1 MPDYSIEDELIKSG
15 YTHVAGIDE
24 AGRGPLAG
32 PVIAAAVILPKDFPD
47 IGLNDSKR
55 LSAKR
60 RETIYNMITDS
71 NSNVIWGFAVVD
83 QDIID
88 EINILNATYEAM
100 RLAALSLSLKPDYV
114 IIDGKPIKNCPFR
127 NHSIVKGDSK
137 SLSISAASVI
147 AKVERDRIMLK
158 YSNEFPLYAFDRH
171 KGYGTKVHMDAL
183 KEHGPCR
190 IHRKSFAPVMKY
202 S

>member
-15 YTHVAGIDE
+15 YTNVAGIDE

>member
-15 YTHVAGIDE
+15 YTNVAGIDE

-60 RETIYNMITDS
+60 REAIYNMITDS

-190 IHRKSFAPVMKY
+190 IHRKSFAPVIKY

>member
-15 YTHVAGIDE
+15 YTNVAGIDE

-71 NSNVIWGFAVVD
+71 NSSVIWGFAVVD
-83 QDIID
+83 QEIIV

>member
-15 YTHVAGIDE
+15 YTNVAGIDE

-60 RETIYNMITDS
+60 REAIYNMITDS

-158 YSNEFPLYAFDRH
+158 HSNEFPLYAFDRH

>member
-60 RETIYNMITDS
+60 RETIYNKITDS

-190 IHRKSFAPVMKY
+190 IHRKSFAPVIKY

>member
-60 RETIYNMITDS
+60 RETIYNKITDS

>member
-1 MPDYSIEDELIKSG
+1 
-15 YTHVAGIDE
+15 
-24 AGRGPLAG
+24 
-32 PVIAAAVILPKDFPD
+32 
-47 IGLNDSKR
+47 
-55 LSAKR
+55 
-60 RETIYNMITDS
+60 
-71 NSNVIWGFAVVD
+71 
-83 QDIID
+83 
-88 EINILNATYEAM
+88 M